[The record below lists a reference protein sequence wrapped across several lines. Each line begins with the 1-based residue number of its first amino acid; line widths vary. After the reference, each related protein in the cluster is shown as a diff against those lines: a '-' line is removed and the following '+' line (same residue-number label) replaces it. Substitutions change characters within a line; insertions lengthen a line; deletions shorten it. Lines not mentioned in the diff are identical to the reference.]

1 MSSTDRGRHKAGRH
15 AAPKKPRNLNKHAGA
30 VFGLASVGTAAI
42 TGASSVAHPTTA
54 KPVTLADPVEIN
66 PKSPTSTIYQA
77 ASARAQAA
85 SRSENRT
92 SLTDTQNINAASS
105 EANPADDPN
114 AVIDTTPTVD
124 TAQRRALAAVAPTSD
139 GLAVV
144 VDEAQQQ
151 ADDQAQQLVNQQK
164 AQEAAAAKAAA
175 DAQAMARAAEEAR
188 LIGVKEAPIHGTY
201 HLTARFG
208 QRGSLWSKGW
218 HTGLDF
224 QVPVGTSVYSCAGG
238 TVISAG
244 WGGAYGNR
252 IEIQHADGVVTAY
265 NHLSHIITKVGDV
278 VLPGELIA
286 KSGNTGNTTG
296 PHLHLE
302 VTKNGV
308 LENPA
313 TWLWGTNR

>member
-1 MSSTDRGRHKAGRH
+1 M
-15 AAPKKPRNLNKHAGA
+15 NKQVGA
-30 VFGLASVGTAAI
+30 VFGIASVGTAAL
-42 TGASSVAHPTTA
+42 TGASSVAHPTSA

-66 PKSPTSTIYQA
+66 PKSPTSTIYLA

-92 SLTDTQNINAASS
+92 SLTDTKNINAASS

-124 TAQRRALAAVAPTSD
+124 TAQRRALAAVAPTND

-151 ADDQAQQLVNQQK
+151 ADDQAQQLIDQQK

-175 DAQAMARAAEEAR
+175 DAQAIARAAEEAR
-188 LIGVKEAPIHGTY
+188 LVGVKEAPIHGNY

-208 QRGSLWSKGW
+208 QRGGLWSKGW

-224 QVPVGTSVYSCAGG
+224 QVRVGTPVYAAATGK
-238 TVISAG
+238 VISAG

-252 IEIQHADGVVTAY
+252 IEIQHGDGIVTTY
-265 NHLSHIITKVGDV
+265 NHLSHIDVKEGDS
-278 VLPGELIA
+278 VLPGDLIA
-286 KSGNTGNTTG
+286 KSGSTGNTTG
-296 PHLHLE
+296 PHLHFE
-302 VTKNGV
+302 VLKNDQF
-308 LENPA
+308 ENPA
-313 TWLWGTNR
+313 SWLWGNSR

>member
-1 MSSTDRGRHKAGRH
+1 M
-15 AAPKKPRNLNKHAGA
+15 
-30 VFGLASVGTAAI
+30 
-42 TGASSVAHPTTA
+42 TGASSIAHSSSA
-54 KPVTLADPVEIN
+54 KPIALADPVELN
-66 PKSPTSTIYQA
+66 PKSPNSPVYIA
-77 ASARAQAA
+77 ANTRAQAA

-92 SLTDTQNINAASS
+92 TLADTENINAASS
-105 EANPADDPN
+105 AANPADDPN

-124 TAQRRALAAVAPTSD
+124 TNQRRALAAVAPTND
-139 GLAVV
+139 GLADV
-144 VDEAQQQ
+144 VDQ
-151 ADDQAQQLVNQQK
+151 AEKQAQTQAEKLVAQQK
-164 AQEAAAAKAAA
+164 AQEAASAKAAQ
-175 DAQAMARAAEEAR
+175 DAVELARAAEEAR
-188 LIGVKEAPIHGTY
+188 LIGVKVVPIKANY

-208 QRGSLWSKGW
+208 QRGSIWSKGW

-224 QVPVGTSVYSCAGG
+224 QVPSGTNVYAAATG

-265 NHLSHIITKVGDV
+265 NHLSHIDKKVGDD

-296 PHLHLE
+296 PHLHFE
-302 VTKNGV
+302 VTKNGT

-313 TWLWGTNR
+313 TWLWGN